1 MQTFFTIAIAL
12 CLLAVLGTLV
22 MGLVQMVRG
31 NDPRKSNKL
40 MQQRVLLQG
49 IALAL
54 FAIFLFMMKG

>member
-40 MQQRVLLQG
+40 MQQRVLFQG

>member
-1 MQTFFTIAIAL
+1 MQTFLTIAIAL

-54 FAIFLFMMKG
+54 FAILLFMMKG

>member
-1 MQTFFTIAIAL
+1 MKTFFTIAIAL

-40 MQQRVLLQG
+40 MQQRVLFQG
-49 IALAL
+49 IALVL
-54 FAIFLFMMKG
+54 FAFFLFLMKG

>member
-54 FAIFLFMMKG
+54 FAIFLFMMRS

>member
-1 MQTFFTIAIAL
+1 MKTFFTIAIAL
-12 CLLAVLGTLV
+12 SLLAVLGTLV

-40 MQQRVLLQG
+40 MQQRVLFQG
-49 IALAL
+49 IALLL

>member
-1 MQTFFTIAIAL
+1 MKTFFTIAIAL

-40 MQQRVLLQG
+40 MQQRVLFQG
-49 IALAL
+49 IALVL

>member
-1 MQTFFTIAIAL
+1 MKTFFTIAIAL

-40 MQQRVLLQG
+40 MQQRVLFQG
-49 IALAL
+49 IALLL

>member
-40 MQQRVLLQG
+40 MQQRVLFQG
-49 IALAL
+49 IALVL

>member
-1 MQTFFTIAIAL
+1 MKTFFTIAIAL

-31 NDPRKSNKL
+31 NDPRKSNRL
-40 MQQRVLLQG
+40 MQQRVLIQG

-54 FAIFLFMMKG
+54 FAISLFMMKG

>member
-40 MQQRVLLQG
+40 MQQRVLFQG
-49 IALAL
+49 VALAL

>member
-12 CLLAVLGTLV
+12 CLVAVLGTLV

-40 MQQRVLLQG
+40 MQQRVLFQG

-54 FAIFLFMMKG
+54 FALFLFMMKG

>member
-40 MQQRVLLQG
+40 MQQRVLFQG
-49 IALAL
+49 VALVL